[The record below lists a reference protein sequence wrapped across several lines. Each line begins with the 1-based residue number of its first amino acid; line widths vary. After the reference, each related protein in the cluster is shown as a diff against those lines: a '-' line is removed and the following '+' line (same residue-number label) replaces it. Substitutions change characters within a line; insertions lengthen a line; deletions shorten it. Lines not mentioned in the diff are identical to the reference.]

1 MASDWEYFYERH
13 AKSILDSSFRVLGNL
28 ADAEDVAQEVFL
40 EIFRAGRIEQYFDQ
54 PALLRSM
61 AVRRSIDRLRSR
73 KRHPAFDTTQL
84 QSREPC
90 PSEHVK
96 AQELEE
102 LLRNEIQKMSPREAE
117 IFCLSA
123 FENMNNQ
130 SIATALRLTTNSV
143 AKHLS
148 TAKKKLSELIDTK
161 ELETNHE

>member
-1 MASDWEYFYERH
+1 
-13 AKSILDSSFRVLGNL
+13 LDSSFRVLGNL
-28 ADAEDVAQEVFL
+28 ADAEDVAQEVFM
-40 EIFRAGRIEQYFDQ
+40 EIFRAGRIEQHYDQ
-54 PALLRSM
+54 PALMRSI
-61 AVRRSIDRLRSR
+61 AVRRSIDRLRAR

-84 QSREPC
+84 TSREPC

-96 AQELEE
+96 ARELEE
-102 LLRNEIQKMSPREAE
+102 LLRSELRKMSPREAE

-148 TAKKKLSELIDTK
+148 TAKKKLSKLIDTK
-161 ELETNHE
+161 ELETKHE